1 MGIGQRI
8 REIRKMRGMSQ
19 AELAYKA
26 NTEPSSISRW
36 ETEKGKPSAS
46 SLRSLA
52 DALEVSVGRIVE
64 DAESYNESSN
74 GDNDFAMHDKHHSE
88 SIITSKIVIERE
100 EGKNKTRIIIP
111 YSKDMFDKAKE
122 LLAWFYDG
130 KKAKNQ
136 KGGNYKN

>member
-8 REIRKMRGMSQ
+8 REFRKMRKMSQ

-46 SLRSLA
+46 SLRCLA
-52 DALEVSVGRIVE
+52 DALGVSVGKILE
-64 DAESYNESSN
+64 DEESYDELSNIDNEI
-74 GDNDFAMHDKHHSE
+74 AMYDKHSSE
-88 SIITSKIVIERE
+88 STISSKIIIERE
-100 EGKNKTRIIIP
+100 EGKNKTRVIIP

-122 LLAWFYDG
+122 LLTWFYDG
-130 KKAKNQ
+130 QKDKNP
-136 KGGNYKN
+136 NSNET

>member
-8 REIRKMRGMSQ
+8 REFRKMRNMSQ

-26 NTEPSSISRW
+26 KTEPSSISRW

-46 SLRSLA
+46 SLKNLA
-52 DALEVSVGRIVE
+52 VALGVSIGRIVE
-64 DAESYNESSN
+64 DEEYDELPQN
-74 GDNDFAMHDKHHSE
+74 DDFAMHDMHSSE
-88 SIITSKIVIERE
+88 SITTSKIVIEHE

-122 LLAWFYDG
+122 ILTWFSSD
-130 KKAKNQ
+130 KKGKNQ
-136 KGGNYKN
+136 KNSKIKME

>member
-8 REIRKMRGMSQ
+8 REFRKLRKMSQ

-52 DALEVSVGRIVE
+52 DALGVSVGKILEDEKSYDELVE
-64 DAESYNESSN
+64 DNDSAVYDEHSS
-74 GDNDFAMHDKHHSE
+74 K
-88 SIITSKIVIERE
+88 SIVSSKIIIERE
-100 EGKNKTRIIIP
+100 EGKNKTRVIIP

-122 LLAWFYDG
+122 MITWFDDG
-130 KKAKNQ
+130 KKKKNQ
-136 KGGNYKN
+136 NNGIT

>member
-8 REIRKMRGMSQ
+8 REFRKMRKISQ

-26 NTEPSSISRW
+26 KTEPSSISRW

-46 SLRSLA
+46 SLRNLA
-52 DALEVSVGRIVE
+52 DALGVSVGRIIE
-64 DAESYNESSN
+64 DEKYDELSKN
-74 GDNDFAMHDKHHSE
+74 DNFTMRDIHSSE
-88 SIITSKIVIERE
+88 SITTSKIVIERE

-122 LLAWFYDG
+122 ILTWFSDD
-130 KKAKNQ
+130 KKCKNQ
-136 KGGNYKN
+136 KDSKT